1 MSLNTD
7 GALSVTTKNG
17 VTTVTTIGR
26 AQCEVTLN
34 PDGSLPV
41 TIYPNIQRF
50 DPADEPIGTA
60 QLDTNNAFV
69 ATVPVEGVLSILG
82 AIRKAWDAKNA
93 PVVAPE
99 PAPEEPLA

>member
-41 TIYPNIQRF
+41 TIYPAVQRF
-50 DPADEPIGTA
+50 DSADEAVGAA
-60 QLDTNNAFV
+60 QLDDKNPFV
-69 ATVPVEGVLSILG
+69 ATVPVEGVLSILA
-82 AIRKAWDAKNA
+82 AIRTAWDAKNA
-93 PVVAPE
+93 PIAPVE
-99 PAPEEPLA
+99 PSA

>member
-41 TIYPNIQRF
+41 TIYPDIQRF
-50 DPADEPIGTA
+50 DPADEPIGPA

-69 ATVPVEGVLSILG
+69 ATVPVEGVLSILA
-82 AIRKAWDAKNA
+82 AIREAWDAKNA
-93 PVVAPE
+93 PA
-99 PAPEEPLA
+99 PAPEDPEV

>member
-41 TIYPNIQRF
+41 TIYPNVQRF
-50 DPADEPIGTA
+50 DAADEPIAPA

-69 ATVPVEGVLSILG
+69 ATVPVEGVLSILA
-82 AIRKAWDAKNA
+82 AIRSAWDAKNA
-93 PVVAPE
+93 PAE
-99 PAPEEPLA
+99 PSA

>member
-34 PDGSLPV
+34 ADGSLPV
-41 TIYPNIQRF
+41 TIYPNVQRF
-50 DPADEPIGTA
+50 DPADEAIGPA

-69 ATVPVEGVLSILG
+69 ATVPVEGVLSILA
-82 AIRKAWDAKNA
+82 AIRSAWDAKNA
-93 PVVAPE
+93 PVAPVE
-99 PAPEEPLA
+99 PSA